1 MIISSDGYVL
11 TNRHVIMNATS
22 VEAKL
27 MRQQELSSLVRRGRL
42 KELTGGGKRGKARH
56 TAKSYCPGCGGGV
69 AAKMAYCPQCGG
81 KLK

>member
-42 KELTGGGKRGKARH
+42 KELTGVAKEAKLGRLLKVTAR
-56 TAKSYCPGCGGGV
+56 TAGV
-69 AAKMAYCPQCGG
+69 RSPLTWPTARSVVAS
-81 KLK
+81 